1 MKKMKSSKKN
11 YNIALPKIKIVMM
24 IQRNKIMILSI
35 YKINKI
41 TNPNKILKISFVIS
55 FSEKIDNLGLVL
67 SK

>member
-1 MKKMKSSKKN
+1 
-11 YNIALPKIKIVMM
+11 
-24 IQRNKIMILSI
+24 MILSI